1 MLFWRAWLH
10 ERQAVQARERSG
22 KGKLMDDDVTTQ
34 RQVLVAL
41 RRIIRAVDLHSK
53 YLAQRY
59 GLTGPQLV
67 LLQEIAHSQPVPTG
81 ALAQKISLG
90 QATVSS
96 ILDRLEKRGLVKRS
110 RSEEDKRR
118 VMNEVTDNAIR
129 ILERSPSLIQNR
141 FVIEFGK
148 LADWERSLVLSTLQR
163 VAHMMHADELEASPV
178 LVSGPL
184 DATVQETAEF
194 FAKEEQESG

>member
-1 MLFWRAWLH
+1 MSDEL
-10 ERQAVQARERSG
+10 
-22 KGKLMDDDVTTQ
+22 TTQ

-41 RRIIRAVDLHSK
+41 RRIIRAIDLHSK

-67 LLQEIAHSQPVPTG
+67 LLKEIAQSQPVSSGT
-81 ALAQKISLG
+81 LAQKISLG

-96 ILDRLEKRGLVKRS
+96 ILDRLEKRGLVKRT

-118 VMNEVTDNAIR
+118 VMNEVTESAAK
-129 ILERSPSLIQNR
+129 ILEQSPSLIQNR
-141 FVIEFGK
+141 FVTEFGK

-163 VAHMMHADELEASPV
+163 VAAMMDAESLEASPV
-178 LVSGPL
+178 LISGPL
-184 DATVQETAEF
+184 DATVQETVEF
-194 FAKEEQESG
+194 FAREDQESS

>member
-1 MLFWRAWLH
+1 MNDEL
-10 ERQAVQARERSG
+10 
-22 KGKLMDDDVTTQ
+22 TTH

-67 LLQEIAHSQPVPTG
+67 LLQEIVHSQPVSTG
-81 ALAQKISLG
+81 ALAQRISLG

-110 RSEEDKRR
+110 RSEKDKRR
-118 VMNEVTDNAIR
+118 VMNEVTDNATR
-129 ILERSPSLIQNR
+129 ILEQSPSLIQQH
-141 FVIEFGK
+141 FVTEFGK
-148 LADWERSLVLSTLQR
+148 LDDWERSLLLSTLQR
-163 VAHMMHADELEASPV
+163 VARMMNADELEASPV

-184 DATVQETAEF
+184 DATAQETAEF
-194 FAKEEQESG
+194 FAREEQESN

>member
-1 MLFWRAWLH
+1 MNDEL
-10 ERQAVQARERSG
+10 V
-22 KGKLMDDDVTTQ
+22 TQ

-67 LLQEIAHSQPVPTG
+67 LLKEIAQSQPISTG
-81 ALAQKISLG
+81 ALAQNISLG

-96 ILDRLEKRGLVKRS
+96 ILDRLEKRGLVKRT
-110 RSEEDKRR
+110 RSSEDKRR
-118 VMNEVTDNAIR
+118 VMNEVTEKASR
-129 ILERSPSLIQNR
+129 ILEQSPSLIQNR
-141 FVIEFGK
+141 FITELGK

-163 VAHMMHADELEASPV
+163 VASMMAADTLEASPV
-178 LVSGPL
+178 LISGPM
-184 DATVQETAEF
+184 DATVEETVDF
-194 FAKEEQESG
+194 YSKEEQES

>member
-1 MLFWRAWLH
+1 MNDELA
-10 ERQAVQARERSG
+10 
-22 KGKLMDDDVTTQ
+22 TQ

-67 LLQEIAHSQPVPTG
+67 LLKEIAQSQPVSTG
-81 ALAQKISLG
+81 TLAQKISLG

-96 ILDRLEKRGLVKRS
+96 ILDRLEKRGLVKRT

-118 VMNEVTDNAIR
+118 VMNEVTENATK
-129 ILERSPSLIQNR
+129 ILEQSPSLIQNR
-141 FVIEFGK
+141 FVTELGK

-163 VAHMMHADELEASPV
+163 VAAMMDADALEASPV
-178 LVSGPL
+178 LISGPL
-184 DATVQETAEF
+184 DATVEETVDF
-194 FAKEEQESG
+194 FAREDREST